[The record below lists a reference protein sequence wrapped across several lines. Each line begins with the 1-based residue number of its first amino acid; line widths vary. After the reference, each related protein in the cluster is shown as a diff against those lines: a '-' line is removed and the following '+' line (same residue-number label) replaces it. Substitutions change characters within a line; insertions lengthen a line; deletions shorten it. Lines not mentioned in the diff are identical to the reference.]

1 MAHRYA
7 YIYGDKR
14 SKEFAHVDNLVDT
27 GAAKIRRDAEWITYH
42 CGIEGE
48 SAGHARTFKDAK
60 HRARQ
65 MRWDLPIGK
74 TTRIVTKKNG
84 EGEPL
89 DVVRFV
95 EFEDEPHVDDGRGVI
110 GIDRIEAFVR
120 DKYPNARW
128 AGDCVCKHTY
138 DGGHSDH
145 ADCAAVDYFA
155 SWEVMGKMKNS
166 SSRTATTTIRSTAS
180 SRTVCTTPAAG
191 RPTTQGR
198 TTRTFTP
205 RFTVVSTTQRARSDR
220 ARRPRDVL
228 LVGRDIDTAS
238 FRSPRT

>member
-1 MAHRYA
+1 MPSCQEIMAHLYA

-95 EFEDEPHVDDGRGVI
+95 EFEDEPHVYDGRGVI

-155 SWEVMGKMKNS
+155 SWEVMGKMKNEFIS
-166 SSRTATTTIRSTAS
+166 N
-180 SRTVCTTPAAG
+180 
-191 RPTTQGR
+191 
-198 TTRTFTP
+198 
-205 RFTVVSTTQRARSDR
+205 SDYYHTKYCILADR
-220 ARRPRDVL
+220 LYYPGGGSAYYSGPYHTHLHTSVY
-228 LVGRDIDTAS
+228 GGIYNSAC
-238 FRSPRT
+238 